1 MHLINGINLVG
12 AYKTYDDFINKYENY
27 PKELFSLV
35 ASQRPFLS
43 VNTEDENYNFGT
55 MKKRGDLG
63 LSPNIAVINAHVFE
77 NSFDDYKQKNPE
89 MSETEIKARVVFDF
103 LKQHGVQLSYEQNK
117 DDFLFN
123 DNKGNPINREKFY
136 ADAIYDSALKNTNF
150 FDRNVGD
157 IQIMCLEPKSITD
170 TPRNTVGLS
179 QENIDKFMSIPTEER
194 LEILYKRGL
203 YHESI
208 HMAMG
213 TSDERKCDAFAL
225 LKTMKE
231 HPKYAKTI
239 FDIYNI
245 QRSKMGYTVGA
256 LKGKNEISRQAAI
269 EGGAMTY
276 LMPNTYQKLEQYA
289 LNPQLIPENDAG
301 ILRLTCQLTSE
312 PEFSKEQLSAYMK
325 LMQKDNISPQDLA
338 NNAIVQSCMRQGG
351 FKSVREYIASDKK
364 LDNMIQESSN
374 SPAKEQNQGSVQNRI
389 EALKKRLPY
398 SSPVLQVKTIDEL
411 RGIRSNKASKP
422 VKKTTLDVAAVKQ
435 KTIQNEG

>member
-1 MHLINGINLVG
+1 MTDADRI
-12 AYKTYDDFINKYENY
+12 YDNFINNYGDY

-35 ASQRPFLS
+35 SEQRPFLPA
-43 VNTEDENYNFGT
+43 NKEDENYNLGT
-55 MKKRGDLG
+55 MKKRGNLG
-63 LSPNIAVINAHVFE
+63 LSSNIAVINAHIFE
-77 NSFDDYKQKNPE
+77 KSFNDYKQNNPE
-89 MSETEIKARVVFDF
+89 MNEIEIKARVVFDF

-123 DNKGNPINREKFY
+123 DGNGNPINREQFY
-136 ADAIYDSALKNTNF
+136 ANVIYTHALTNTNF

-157 IQIMCLEPKSITD
+157 IQIMCLEPKSVNA

-179 QENIDKFMSIPTEER
+179 QESIDNFMSIPAEER

-208 HMAMG
+208 HVAMG

-231 HPKYAKTI
+231 HPKHAKTI
-239 FDIYNI
+239 FNIYNI

-256 LKGKNEISRQAAI
+256 LKGKNETSRQGII

-276 LMPNTYQKLEQYA
+276 LMPNTYKKLEQYA

-312 PEFSKEQLSAYMK
+312 PEFSIEQLSAYMK
-325 LMQKDNISPQDLA
+325 LMQKDNISLQDLA
-338 NNAIVQSCMRQGG
+338 TDAIVKSCMRQGG
-351 FKSVREYIASDKK
+351 FKSIEEYIASDKK
-364 LDNMIQESSN
+364 IGNMVQENSN
-374 SPAKEQNQGSVQNRI
+374 LQTEVNSQGSIQNRI
-389 EALKKRLPY
+389 EPLKKRLPY
-398 SSPVLQVKTIDEL
+398 SSPVFEVKTINEL
-411 RGIRSNKASKP
+411 RGIQSNEASKQI
-422 VKKTTLDVAAVKQ
+422 KQTTINVAALKQ
-435 KTIQNEG
+435 KITQNKG

>member
-1 MHLINGINLVG
+1 
-12 AYKTYDDFINKYENY
+12 
-27 PKELFSLV
+27 
-35 ASQRPFLS
+35 
-43 VNTEDENYNFGT
+43 
-55 MKKRGDLG
+55 
-63 LSPNIAVINAHVFE
+63 
-77 NSFDDYKQKNPE
+77 
-89 MSETEIKARVVFDF
+89 
-103 LKQHGVQLSYEQNK
+103 
-117 DDFLFN
+117 
-123 DNKGNPINREKFY
+123 
-136 ADAIYDSALKNTNF
+136 
-150 FDRNVGD
+150 
-157 IQIMCLEPKSITD
+157 MCLEPKSITD

-245 QRSKMGYTVGA
+245 QRSKMGYTVGV

-351 FKSVREYIASDKK
+351 FKSVREYISSDEK
-364 LDNMIQESSN
+364 LGNMIQESSN

-398 SSPVLQVKTIDEL
+398 SSPVSEVKDIDEL
-411 RGIRSNKASKP
+411 RGIRSNEASGPIKQTILN
-422 VKKTTLDVAAVKQ
+422 VVALKQ
-435 KTIQNEG
+435 KITQNEG